1 MRFYNAVSRGKK
13 GPLSLR
19 HFPLIVL
26 VFVFDFFLSLSCS
39 ATAIVA
45 VFADPSSF
53 LGFFPYN
60 LQSVVRPHVGG
71 WLTIIYLLDGN
82 YKRFHL
88 IPATKDVVQDLTRIT
103 RYSTETHAWFREWR
117 NETGPMGGKLLDG
130 SR

>member
-26 VFVFDFFLSLSCS
+26 LFDFDFFLSLSCGTTS
-39 ATAIVA
+39 IVA
-45 VFADPSSF
+45 AFADPSSF

-71 WLTIIYLLDGN
+71 WLTIIYFLDGN

-88 IPATKDVVQDLTRIT
+88 IPATKDVFRTWYKTLQEL
-103 RYSTETHAWFREWR
+103 HAIRQELMRGLR
-117 NETGPMGGKLLDG
+117 NGEMRQAL
-130 SR
+130 